1 MMDAMVLSKVFSV
14 AVAVTV
20 QAEPTLT
27 SAMSYSSTRML
38 TFMWVKSAIWI
49 RLVPEVTSSSAETY
63 TWFTL
68 PSKSAVRVSPLA
80 RRISLAP
87 LVTVSPSDT

>member
-38 TFMWVKSAIWI
+38 TFM
-49 RLVPEVTSSSAETY
+49 
-63 TWFTL
+63 
-68 PSKSAVRVSPLA
+68 
-80 RRISLAP
+80 
-87 LVTVSPSDT
+87 